1 MRIGLGDNSL
11 NPLGLTVVTST
22 SSPMA
27 DPTLVQAALNN
38 LPQSSYELTQP
49 DPSLLSIPAVPS
61 SGCVVGGID
70 PVTGDTIASC
80 GGSPAAPQNNTI
92 LYLGLAAIGVIALI
106 AMVKR

>member
-1 MRIGLGDNSL
+1 MRIGLGNNSL

-27 DPTLVQAALNN
+27 DPALVQAALNN

-49 DPSLLSIPAVPS
+49 DPSLLSIPAVTG

-80 GGSPAAPQNNTI
+80 GGSPAPQNNTI